1 MYNLSNKNINRCSY
15 SVVLHGISI
24 NGLSIIE
31 TKTKLNQVNIKINSS
46 LEQRSVIYY
55 VTVDLVMK
63 ADFEQ

>member
-24 NGLSIIE
+24 HGLSIIE